1 MFSENVKHF
10 NNVTIKGAKDGVV
23 EHPTD
28 IKDDNESKYIC
39 TVNPGVKNCNR
50 GRKLQEESNNT
61 QRINDRAWKVD
72 Q

>member
-1 MFSENVKHF
+1 MVDQGQGGH
-10 NNVTIKGAKDGVV
+10 VV
-23 EHPTD
+23 ARH
-28 IKDDNESKYIC
+28 IC
-39 TVNPGVKNCNR
+39 TVNPGVKNHNR